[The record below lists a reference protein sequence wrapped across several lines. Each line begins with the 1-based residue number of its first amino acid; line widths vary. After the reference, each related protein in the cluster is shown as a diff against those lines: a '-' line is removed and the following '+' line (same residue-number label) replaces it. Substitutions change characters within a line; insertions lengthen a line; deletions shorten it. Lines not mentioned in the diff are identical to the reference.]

1 MSSASLTLHALE
13 RYTALLTIERR
24 NTLRYVYLGEKHM
37 AISTGLKL
45 REGLSFDDVLLL
57 PRDTEVTPAEV
68 DPRTTLGANI
78 TLRVPIL
85 SSPMDRVTE
94 ARMAIAMAREGGL
107 GIIHRNLSPELQAAE
122 VDKVKRSEH
131 GIIVNPI
138 SLPPDKSIADA
149 IALMERYHISGVP
162 ITEPSTGTLVGILTN
177 RDIRF
182 ETNFKRPIHEVMTC
196 DKSRPGGLVT
206 AKLGT
211 TLDQAQEILQTHR
224 IEKLPIVDENRK
236 LLGLITIKDIQKVR
250 EYPNATKD
258 ARGRLRCG
266 AAIGPLKDPVGR
278 TAALVDAGVD
288 LIVIDAAHGQ
298 SKGVLSALR
307 AVKHE
312 FPDLPVIAGNV
323 ATAEGALALIEAG
336 ADCIRVGLGAGSICT
351 TRIVSGVGV
360 PQLTAV
366 IECASVA
373 NERGI
378 PVIADGGIRFSGD
391 AAKALAA
398 GASAIM
404 VGNLLA
410 GTQEAP
416 GEVILYQGRA
426 YKDYRGMGSEGA
438 MREGSSDRYGQDTT
452 QRFVPEGVE
461 GRVPYKGVLH
471 DTIHQLLG
479 GIRSSMGY
487 IGAKTLA
494 ELHERAEFIR
504 ITGASLKESHVH
516 DVWITKEPP
525 NYSSEYMMHEASRE

>member
-1 MSSASLTLHALE
+1 MQETEISL
-13 RYTALLTIERR
+13 
-24 NTLRYVYLGEKHM
+24 K
-37 AISTGLKL
+37 
-45 REGLSFDDVLLL
+45 EGLSFDDVLLV
-57 PRDTEVTPAEV
+57 PRDTDITPAEV
-68 DPRTTLGANI
+68 DPRTTIGAGI
-78 TLRVPIL
+78 TLRTPIL

-107 GIIHRNLSPELQAAE
+107 GIIHRNMSVERQAQE

-138 SLPPDKSIADA
+138 SLPPDKTIHDA
-149 IALMERYHISGVP
+149 ILLMERYHISGVP
-162 ITEPSTGTLVGILTN
+162 ITEPETGRLVGILTN

-182 ETNFKRPIHEVMTC
+182 ETNYNRLIRDVMTC
-196 DKSRPGGLVT
+196 DRSREGGLVT
-206 AKLGT
+206 APLGT
-211 TLDQAQEILQTHR
+211 TLEQAQDILQKHR

-250 EYPNATKD
+250 QFPNATKD

-266 AAIGPLKDPVGR
+266 AAIGPLRDPVGR
-278 TAALVDAGVD
+278 TAALAEAGVD
-288 LIVIDAAHGQ
+288 LIVIDAAHGH
-298 SKGVLSALR
+298 SRGVLNALR
-307 AVKHE
+307 AVKSE

-323 ATAEGALALIEAG
+323 ATREGTRALIEAG

-366 IECASVA
+366 MECAEEA
-373 NERGI
+373 ARQGI

-391 AAKALAA
+391 AMKALAA
-398 GASAIM
+398 GAAAVM

-426 YKDYRGMGSEGA
+426 YKDYRGMGSEAA
-438 MREGSSDRYGQDTT
+438 MQEGSSDRYGQDSTA
-452 QRFVPEGVE
+452 RFVPEGVE
-461 GRVPYKGVLH
+461 GRVPYKGALH
-471 DTIHQLLG
+471 DTIHQLVG
-479 GIRSSMGY
+479 GIRSGMGY
-487 IGAKTLA
+487 LGAHNLA
-494 ELHERAEFIR
+494 ELHHRARFIR
-504 ITGASLKESHVH
+504 ITGASLRESHVH

-525 NYSSEYMMHEASRE
+525 NYSSEYMLSEIPRE